1 MELHRNGTNEINGGS
16 KFGIIKKVVS
26 QKNTDEMNFSSIKT
40 HEMALELY
48 QKNILVLLY
57 IVPLKFGGEDE
68 SNNILYVPQEIVNL
82 KQRYDDVAEKLL
94 LKGNGARYICTPEY
108 KNKSFVPSALHIMVT
123 GKTRFTQTI
132 KIW

>member
-1 MELHRNGTNEINGGS
+1 MGEANLGLL
-16 KFGIIKKVVS
+16 KKLFHK
-26 QKNTDEMNFSSIKT
+26 KNTDEMNFSSIKT

-48 QKNILVLLY
+48 QKNILALLY
-57 IVPLKFGGEDE
+57 KFGGEDE
-68 SNNILYVPQEIVNL
+68 SNNILYVPQEIVDL

-94 LKGNGARYICTPEY
+94 LKENGARYICMPEY

-123 GKTRFTQTI
+123 GETRFTQTI

>member
-1 MELHRNGTNEINGGS
+1 MGLL
-16 KFGIIKKVVS
+16 KKLFHK
-26 QKNTDEMNFSSIKT
+26 KNTDEMNFSSIKT

-108 KNKSFVPSALHIMVT
+108 KNKSFVPSALHIIVT

>member
-1 MELHRNGTNEINGGS
+1 MGEANLGLL
-16 KFGIIKKVVS
+16 KKLFHK
-26 QKNTDEMNFSSIKT
+26 KNTDEMNFSSIKT

-82 KQRYDDVAEKLL
+82 KQRY
-94 LKGNGARYICTPEY
+94 ARQNIKTKVLCQVLYI
-108 KNKSFVPSALHIMVT
+108 L
-123 GKTRFTQTI
+123 
-132 KIW
+132 W